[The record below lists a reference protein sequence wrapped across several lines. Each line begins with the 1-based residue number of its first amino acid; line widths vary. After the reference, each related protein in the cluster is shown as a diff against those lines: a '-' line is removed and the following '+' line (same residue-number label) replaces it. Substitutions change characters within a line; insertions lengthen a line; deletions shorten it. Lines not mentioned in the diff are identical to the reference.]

1 MLIALLLMIL
11 MGIGIPL
18 APVYFLLLVIIFLF
32 GIGQGLVDVGANINL
47 LWVYQ
52 SRVGPYMNG
61 MHFFFGLGAF
71 LSPIIVHKVLGMSNG
86 QITWAFWVIAIL
98 FLPSLIGL
106 SLLPSPIN
114 PELEKQHENQGSRDI
129 WLVVLMMLSFFL
141 YVGAELGFG
150 GWIYS
155 YVTELEIGNE
165 ANAAYINSIYWG
177 ALTLG
182 RFLTVLLSKKIQP
195 SKILFGNFIL
205 SILSLA
211 VLLLWPVE
219 LIVVWLCSALL
230 GLGFSSVFPTLLVL
244 SESRMKI
251 TGRVT
256 GLFFLGSSVG
266 GMLIPMILGQ
276 IFEYIG
282 AYQVILALFFIVL
295 FGLMAL
301 LAVIFASNRVGEKA
315 R

>member
-1 MLIALLLMIL
+1 
-11 MGIGIPL
+11 
-18 APVYFLLLVIIFLF
+18 
-32 GIGQGLVDVGANINL
+32 
-47 LWVYQ
+47 
-52 SRVGPYMNG
+52 
-61 MHFFFGLGAF
+61 
-71 LSPIIVHKVLGMSNG
+71 
-86 QITWAFWVIAIL
+86 
-98 FLPSLIGL
+98 
-106 SLLPSPIN
+106 
-114 PELEKQHENQGSRDI
+114 
-129 WLVVLMMLSFFL
+129 
-141 YVGAELGFG
+141 
-150 GWIYS
+150 
-155 YVTELEIGNE
+155 
-165 ANAAYINSIYWG
+165 
-177 ALTLG
+177 
-182 RFLTVLLSKKIQP
+182 
-195 SKILFGNFIL
+195 
-205 SILSLA
+205 
-211 VLLLWPVE
+211 LWPVE